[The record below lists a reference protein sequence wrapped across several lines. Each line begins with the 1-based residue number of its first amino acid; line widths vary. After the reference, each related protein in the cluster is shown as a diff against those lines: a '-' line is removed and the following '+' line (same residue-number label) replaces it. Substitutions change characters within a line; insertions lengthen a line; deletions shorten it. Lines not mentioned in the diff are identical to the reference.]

1 VLLTRAPLP
10 LRGARLACVRPAASV
25 RSEPG
30 SNSQVRLQI
39 QSACADQT
47 LLLERST
54 PVLRPRLHLSHLSHP
69 TEPACTDPIL
79 IALLASEIPRPL
91 VCASHQRPNR
101 RPRIPS
107 PLSSNLSKIRGPSP
121 VSRASEPHPPAA
133 PSPFKGRPARAEV
146 VISFTEAAFATFFS
160 SAARRS
166 LRSLSRPSPR
176 RRRRWS
182 GL

>member
-1 VLLTRAPLP
+1 MLFRTKRYVPTRYSPVCHSRIATSV
-10 LRGARLACVRPAASV
+10 RLACVRPAASV

-39 QSACADQT
+39 QPAEANQT

-54 PVLRPRLHLSHLSHP
+54 PILRPKLHLSHLSHP

-107 PLSSNLSKIRGPSP
+107 PLSSNLSKIRGSPLDFPSF
-121 VSRASEPHPPAA
+121 RAASARRAFPLQGTARQ
-133 PSPFKGRPARAEV
+133 GRGND
-146 VISFTEAAFATFFS
+146 VISPTS
-160 SAARRS
+160 
-166 LRSLSRPSPR
+166 
-176 RRRRWS
+176 
-182 GL
+182 